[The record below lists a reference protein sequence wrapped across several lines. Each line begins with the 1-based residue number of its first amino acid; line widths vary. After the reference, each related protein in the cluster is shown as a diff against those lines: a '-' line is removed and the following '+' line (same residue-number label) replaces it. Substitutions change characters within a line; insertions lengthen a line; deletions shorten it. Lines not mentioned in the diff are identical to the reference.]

1 MEAIKGNFICETQT
15 MEGTETQREK
25 HQKLELKLNP
35 PRRGMRQT
43 STEGS
48 RVVKAEN
55 PKQEMK
61 VK

>member
-1 MEAIKGNFICETQT
+1 